1 MAESLFARL
10 NKLFSSSVIIH
21 NVDGKLHVLDQTR
34 SQAFGNLETN
44 FLKGPYTKLYSTA
57 NMYRWPSSQNY
68 LANRLLLFRDY
79 ELMDTDS
86 IIASALDIYA
96 DEVTLKDEFGD
107 TIKIKC
113 DDKKVKSILENLF
126 GDILNI
132 DFNLWPWVR
141 NLAKM
146 GDFYLKLE
154 ISEKFG
160 IVNIIPLSPYEIT
173 REEGFDPENPQAVR
187 FVHETAM
194 GGMPTRN
201 SGPIGKKYYHEYEM
215 IHFRLLGDTNYLP
228 YGKSMI
234 EPARR
239 VWKQLNLME
248 DAMLIHR
255 IMRAPEKRVFSIDV
269 GNIAPTAVDGYMKKI
284 MDQSHKVPYV
294 DPQTGDYNLRFNMM
308 NMIEDF
314 WLPVRGG
321 DTGTKIETIK
331 GLEYGGIED
340 VQYLRQKLMSGLKI
354 PKAFLGYE
362 ESIGS
367 KATLASEDIRFART
381 IERIQRIVLKE
392 LYTLAFIHL
401 YAQGCTDEE
410 LVSFELEMTSP
421 SIVYEQ
427 EKISLWSA
435 KVDLATKM
443 KEGKMFGKM
452 FMYKKIFNMSEVDAE
467 EQKAQIIEDA
477 KEEFRTTQIS
487 GEGNDPAKTGQ
498 SFGTPHDLASAHGE
512 AAKNKDVGV
521 SFGNNNFEYTPPA
534 DINKKDEGRPEERK
548 SDYNTDDSVFGRDPI
563 GKKELGKVKPDN
575 VIKHSYQKNSPLSQ
589 ESIKRMKEK
598 LPFRKEKTS
607 KMIKESIEPTESPK
621 TQVTSSFLDE
631 NNIHTDL

>member
-1 MAESLFARL
+1 MASLFDKL

-21 NVDGKLHVLDQTR
+21 NVGGKLHVLDQTR
-34 SQAFGNLETN
+34 SQAYGNLETN

-107 TIKIKC
+107 TVKIKC
-113 DDKKVKSILENLF
+113 DDKKVKGILENLF
-126 GDILNI
+126 GDIINI

-154 ISEKFG
+154 ISEKYG
-160 IVNIIPLSPYEIT
+160 IVNIIPLSPYEVT
-173 REEGFDPENPQAVR
+173 REEGYDPENPQAVR
-187 FVHETAM
+187 FIHETAL
-194 GGMPTRN
+194 GGMPTRT

-269 GNIAPTAVDGYMKKI
+269 GNIAPGEVDGYMMKI
-284 MDQSHKVPYV
+284 MNQSKKVPYV

-321 DTGTKIETIK
+321 DTGTKIDSLK

-427 EKISLWSA
+427 EKISLWTA
-435 KVDLATKM
+435 KVDLADKM
-443 KEGKMFGKM
+443 KENKMFGKL
-452 FMYKKIFNMSEVDAE
+452 FMYKKIFNMSEVDIA
-467 EQKAQIIEDA
+467 EQKVQVAEDA
-477 KEEFRTTQIS
+477 KEDFRMSQIS
-487 GEGNDPAKTGQ
+487 TEGNDPAKTGQ
-498 SFGTPHDLASAHGE
+498 SFGTRHDLATLKATE
-512 AAKNKDVGV
+512 AAAKDRAVGI
-521 SFGNNNFEYTPPA
+521 SMGKTNFEYTPPENT
-534 DINKKDEGRPEERK
+534 NKKEGRPPEHK
-548 SDYNTDDSVFGRDPI
+548 SDYETDDSVFGRDPI
-563 GKKELGKVKPDN
+563 GKKELGKVAPDN
-575 VIKHSYQKNSPLSQ
+575 IIKHSYQKNSPLSIESVKKMKSKLGLKIKTTKIIQ
-589 ESIKRMKEK
+589 ESLDFDKNVDAKEFK
-598 LPFRKEKTS
+598 S
-607 KMIKESIEPTESPK
+607 Y
-621 TQVTSSFLDE
+621 LDE
-631 NNIHTDL
+631 NNIKEDL

>member
-1 MAESLFARL
+1 MASLFDKL

-21 NVDGKLHVLDQTR
+21 NVGGKLHVLDQTR
-34 SQAFGNLETN
+34 SQAYGNLETN

-107 TIKIKC
+107 TVKIKC
-113 DDKKVKSILENLF
+113 DDKKVKGILENLF
-126 GDILNI
+126 GDIINI

-154 ISEKFG
+154 ISEKYG

-173 REEGFDPENPQAVR
+173 REEGYDPENPQAVR
-187 FVHETAM
+187 FIHETAI
-194 GGMPTRN
+194 GGMPTRT

-269 GNIAPTAVDGYMKKI
+269 GNISPTEVDAYMQKI
-284 MDQSHKVPYV
+284 MNQSKKVPYV

-321 DTGTKIETIK
+321 DTGTKIESLK

-427 EKISLWSA
+427 EKINLWSA
-435 KVDLATKM
+435 KVDLADKM
-443 KEGKMFGKM
+443 KENKMFGKL
-452 FMYKKIFNMSEVDAE
+452 FMYKKIFNMSEVDIA
-467 EQKAQIIEDA
+467 EQKIQITEDA
-477 KEEFRTTQIS
+477 KEDFRMSQIS
-487 GEGNDPAKTGQ
+487 TEGNDPMKTGQ
-498 SFGTPHDLASAHGE
+498 SFGTRHDLATLKATE
-512 AAKNKDVGV
+512 PAAKDKAVGV
-521 SFGNNNFEYTPPA
+521 SMGKNNFEYTPPE
-534 DINKKDEGRPEERK
+534 NTNTKEGRPPEHK
-548 SDYNTDDSVFGRDPI
+548 SNYGTDDNVFGRDPI
-563 GKKELGKVKPDN
+563 GKKELGKVAPDN
-575 VIKHSYQKNSPLSQ
+575 IIKHSYQKNSPLSI
-589 ESIKRMKEK
+589 ESIKKMKSK
-598 LPFRKEKTS
+598 LGPKIKTS
-607 KMIKESIEPTESPK
+607 KIIQESLDFNKNGEKEELKSY
-621 TQVTSSFLDE
+621 LDE
-631 NNIHTDL
+631 NNIDEDL

>member
-1 MAESLFARL
+1 MASLFDKL

-21 NVDGKLHVLDQTR
+21 NVGGKLHVLDQTR
-34 SQAFGNLETN
+34 SQAYGNLETN

-107 TIKIKC
+107 TVKIKC
-113 DDKKVKSILENLF
+113 DDKKVKGILENLF
-126 GDILNI
+126 GDIINI

-154 ISEKFG
+154 ISEKYG
-160 IVNIIPLSPYEIT
+160 IVNIIPLSPYEVT
-173 REEGFDPENPQAVR
+173 REEGYDPENPQAVR
-187 FVHETAM
+187 FIHETAL
-194 GGMPTRN
+194 GGMPTRT

-269 GNIAPTAVDGYMKKI
+269 GNIAPGEVDGYMMKI
-284 MDQSHKVPYV
+284 MNQSKKVPYV

-321 DTGTKIETIK
+321 DTGTKIESLK

-401 YAQGCTDEE
+401 YAQDCTDEE

-427 EKISLWSA
+427 EKISLWTA
-435 KVDLATKM
+435 KVDLADKM
-443 KEGKMFGKM
+443 KENKMFGKL
-452 FMYKKIFNMSEVDAE
+452 FMYKKIFNMSEVDIA
-467 EQKAQIIEDA
+467 EQKVQIAEDA
-477 KEEFRTTQIS
+477 KEDFRMSQIS
-487 GEGNDPAKTGQ
+487 TEGNDPAKTGQ
-498 SFGTPHDLASAHGE
+498 SFGTRHDLATLKATEE
-512 AAKNKDVGV
+512 AAKDRAVGI
-521 SFGNNNFEYTPPA
+521 SMGKTNFEYTPPENT
-534 DINKKDEGRPEERK
+534 NKKEGRPPEHK
-548 SDYNTDDSVFGRDPI
+548 SDYETDDSVFGRDPI
-563 GKKELGKVKPDN
+563 GKKELGKVAPDN
-575 VIKHSYQKNSPLSQ
+575 IIKHSYQKNSPLSIESVKKMKSKLGLKIKTTKIIQ
-589 ESIKRMKEK
+589 ESLDFDKNVDAKEFK
-598 LPFRKEKTS
+598 S
-607 KMIKESIEPTESPK
+607 Y
-621 TQVTSSFLDE
+621 LDE
-631 NNIHTDL
+631 NNIKEDL

>member
-1 MAESLFARL
+1 MASLFDKL

-21 NVDGKLHVLDQTR
+21 NVGGKLHVLDQTR
-34 SQAFGNLETN
+34 SQAYGNLETN

-107 TIKIKC
+107 TVKIKC
-113 DDKKVKSILENLF
+113 DDKKVKGILENLF
-126 GDILNI
+126 GDIINI

-154 ISEKFG
+154 ISEKYG
-160 IVNIIPLSPYEIT
+160 IVNIIPLSPYEVT
-173 REEGFDPENPQAVR
+173 REEGYDPENPQAVR
-187 FVHETAM
+187 FIHETAL
-194 GGMPTRN
+194 GGMPTRT

-269 GNIAPTAVDGYMKKI
+269 GNIAPGEVDGYMMKI
-284 MDQSHKVPYV
+284 MNQSKKVPYV

-321 DTGTKIETIK
+321 DTGTKIESLK

-427 EKISLWSA
+427 EKISLWTA
-435 KVDLATKM
+435 KVDLADKM
-443 KEGKMFGKM
+443 KENKMFGKL
-452 FMYKKIFNMSEVDAE
+452 FMYKKIFNMSEVDIA
-467 EQKAQIIEDA
+467 EQKVQIAEDA
-477 KEEFRTTQIS
+477 KEDFRMSQIS
-487 GEGNDPAKTGQ
+487 TEGNDPAKTGQ
-498 SFGTPHDLASAHGE
+498 SFGTRHDLATLKATEE
-512 AAKNKDVGV
+512 AAKDRAVGI
-521 SFGNNNFEYTPPA
+521 SMGKTNFEYTPPENT
-534 DINKKDEGRPEERK
+534 NKKEGRPPEHK
-548 SDYNTDDSVFGRDPI
+548 SDYETDNSVFGRDPI
-563 GKKELGKVKPDN
+563 GKKELGKVAPDN
-575 VIKHSYQKNSPLSQ
+575 IIKHSYQKNSPLSIESVKKMKSKLGLKIKTTKIIQ
-589 ESIKRMKEK
+589 ESLDFDKNVDAKEFK
-598 LPFRKEKTS
+598 S
-607 KMIKESIEPTESPK
+607 Y
-621 TQVTSSFLDE
+621 LDE
-631 NNIHTDL
+631 NNIKEDL